1 MMDPQLDHKITRNNN
16 DDPNNG
22 NDSASDGSSGG
33 RAHPIALGLEILVE
47 GAVASAPSRRKRKS
61 DDISSEPLSS
71 NETFNTSI
79 ESSSSISAKQY
90 TRRKSYC
97 SKEEGC
103 DEARCVRGRCRKH
116 ARLHNENE
124 KQLIALLL
132 NEATTVLKE
141 EETSSSAIKNG
152 KQGKARP
159 RKYCK
164 AEGCDKWPHGRGGL
178 CIRHGGGTL
187 CAEEGCTKGAKGGGR
202 CIAHGG
208 GNHCKEEGCTKHA
221 QVKGRCRK
229 HAREHK
235 RVSAPRCKEEG
246 CEKQAQS
253 GMEGRCIRHGR
264 LHVEKE
270 EDTLNQVL
278 CTRL

>member
-1 MMDPQLDHKITRNNN
+1 MMDPQLDHKITRNSN

-47 GAVASAPSRRKRKS
+47 GAVASAPTERISRRKRKS

-79 ESSSSISAKQY
+79 KSSSSISAKQY
-90 TRRKSYC
+90 TRRKSYYC
-97 SKEEGC
+97 KEEGC
-103 DEARCVRGRCRKH
+103 DKARCVRGRCRKH

-124 KQLIALLL
+124 KQLITLLL

-141 EETSSSAIKNG
+141 EETSSSAVKNG

-164 AEGCDKWPHGRGGL
+164 AEGCDKWPHGRG
-178 CIRHGGGTL
+178 
-187 CAEEGCTKGAKGGGR
+187 
-202 CIAHGG
+202 
-208 GNHCKEEGCTKHA
+208 
-221 QVKGRCRK
+221 
-229 HAREHK
+229 
-235 RVSAPRCKEEG
+235 
-246 CEKQAQS
+246 
-253 GMEGRCIRHGR
+253 
-264 LHVEKE
+264 
-270 EDTLNQVL
+270 
-278 CTRL
+278 